1 MPPAEAHNAMKADTT
16 DGITNAAKARGE
28 IHMSSIDA
36 AIDAPRLPTNLKRSI
51 SNTIKGSAGN
61 LVEWYDVY
69 VYSVFAASFEHHFF
83 SADDKNAEV
92 YIWAIFA
99 LTFLMRP
106 VGSWYFGRFADRR
119 GRRAA
124 LSLSV
129 TVMSACSFM
138 VAITP
143 TQESIGWLAAAIL
156 IVCRLVQGFAT
167 GGEYGTSATYL
178 TEAAV
183 PRHRGFLASFHY
195 VTLVGGHV
203 LAQALF
209 LALLLGT
216 SHDAISEWGWRFA
229 FMLGGAG
236 ALVVL
241 WMRRTMDESMSHEAI
256 ESAKSGEAKDSGSL
270 AELFGNYWKEL
281 LACSLVTMGGT
292 VAFYAYSVTGPN
304 IIKASFADSPVT
316 GSVVSLISLAILMVL
331 QPVGG
336 YVSDRIG
343 RRSLLVFFGTGGVL
357 FTWVLF
363 FVLPEVTNGFLA
375 FIILTVG
382 FVILTGYTSIN
393 AVVKAV
399 MFPTHIRALGVGLG
413 YAVAN
418 SCFGGTAPMFYAA
431 AKSSGQVPLF
441 VIYVTALIGASLMV
455 YVFLLRNHGANWLD
469 APDEMRR
476 RKESAEHRAFPM
488 GV

>member
-1 MPPAEAHNAMKADTT
+1 
-16 DGITNAAKARGE
+16 
-28 IHMSSIDA
+28 MSTIDA
-36 AIDAPRLPTNLKRSI
+36 AIDAPHKPTDLRRSI

-69 VYSVFAASFEHHFF
+69 VYSVFASSFEHHFF
-83 SADDKNAEV
+83 RADDKNATI

-99 LTFLMRP
+99 VTFLMRP
-106 VGSWYFGRFADRR
+106 VGSWYFGRFADRY

-124 LSLSV
+124 LTLSV
-129 TVMSACSFM
+129 TIMSICSF
-138 VAITP
+138 VIAVTP
-143 TQESIGWLAAAIL
+143 TQLTIGGFAAVIL
-156 IVCRLVQGFAT
+156 VACRLIQGFAT

-216 SHDAISEWGWRFA
+216 SHEAIGEWGWRFA
-229 FMLGGAG
+229 FLIGGVG

-241 WMRRTMDESMSHEAI
+241 WMRRTMDESMSDEALQSI
-256 ESAKSGEAKDSGSL
+256 KKGKATGSGSM
-270 AELFGNYWKEL
+270 AELFSKYWKEL
-281 LACSLVTMGGT
+281 LACFLVTMGGT
-292 VAFYAYSVTGPN
+292 VAFYAYSINGPN
-304 IIKASFADSPVT
+304 IVKAAFSNSSPIT
-316 GSVVSLISLAILMVL
+316 GSVISLIALTILMVL

-336 YVSDRIG
+336 YISDHVG
-343 RRSLLVFFGTGGVL
+343 RRSLLVFFGIGGVL
-357 FTWVLF
+357 FTWILF
-363 FVLPEVTNGFLA
+363 FVLPGVTNPFLS
-375 FIILTVG
+375 FGILTLG
-382 FVILTGYTSIN
+382 FIILTGYTSIN

-399 MFPTHIRALGVGLG
+399 MFPTHIRALGVGFG
-413 YAVAN
+413 YAIAN
-418 SCFGGTAPMFYAA
+418 SAFGGTAPVLYAA
-431 AKSSGQVPLF
+431 AKTSGHVPLF
-441 VIYVTALIGASLMV
+441 VIYVTTLIAASLLV

-469 APDEMRR
+469 EPEEMRR
-476 RKESAEHRAFPM
+476 RKESAGHRAFPM

>member
-1 MPPAEAHNAMKADTT
+1 MSTT
-16 DGITNAAKARGE
+16 DTIAHAR
-28 IHMSSIDA
+28 
-36 AIDAPRLPTNLKRSI
+36 PVPTDLRRSV

-69 VYSVFAASFEHHFF
+69 VYSVFASSFENHFF
-83 SADDKNAEV
+83 SPDDKNANV

-99 LTFLMRP
+99 VTFLMRP
-106 VGSWYFGRFADRR
+106 VGSWFFGRFADRH

-124 LSLSV
+124 LTVSV
-129 TVMSACSFM
+129 LMMSVCSFVIALM
-138 VAITP
+138 P
-143 TQESIGWLAAAIL
+143 TQATIGGYAAAIL
-156 IVCRLVQGFAT
+156 ILCRLVQGFAT

-209 LALLLGT
+209 LALLLTT
-216 SHDAISEWGWRFA
+216 SHEAISDWGWRFA
-229 FMLGGAG
+229 FLIGGVG

-241 WMRRTMDESMSHEAI
+241 WMRRTMDESMSEEELKAVV
-256 ESAKSGEAKDSGSL
+256 KGEATGSGSMR
-270 AELFGNYWKEL
+270 ELFVSYWKEL
-281 LACSLVTMGGT
+281 LACFLVTMGGT
-292 VAFYAYSVTGPN
+292 LAFYAYSVNGPN
-304 IIKASFADSPVT
+304 IVKASFSDSSPVT
-316 GSVVSLISLAILMVL
+316 GSVVSLIALIILMLL

-336 YVSDRIG
+336 YISDRIG
-343 RRSLLVFFGTGGVL
+343 RRSLLVFFGIGGVL
-357 FTWVLF
+357 FTWVLY
-363 FVLPEVTNGFLA
+363 FVLPGVTNGLA
-375 FIILTVG
+375 SFAILTLG

-399 MFPTHIRALGVGLG
+399 MFPTHIRALGVGFG

-418 SCFGGTAPMFYAA
+418 SCFGGTAPVLYAA
-431 AKSSGQVPLF
+431 AKSSG
-441 VIYVTALIGASLMV
+441 YVTWFVVYMTVLIAASLFV
-455 YVFLLRNHGANWLD
+455 YVFLLRNRGANWLD
-469 APDEMRR
+469 APEEMRR
-476 RKESAEHRAFPM
+476 RKASADHRIFPM

>member
-1 MPPAEAHNAMKADTT
+1 
-16 DGITNAAKARGE
+16 
-28 IHMSSIDA
+28 MS
-36 AIDAPRLPTNLKRSI
+36 AIDTIVDTPPKPTDLRRSV

-83 SADDKNAEV
+83 SPDDKNATI

-124 LSLSV
+124 LTLSV
-129 TVMSACSFM
+129 SVMSACSF
-138 VAITP
+138 VIAITP
-143 TQESIGWLAAAIL
+143 TQLTIGGFAAVIL
-156 IVCRLVQGFAT
+156 IICRLVQGFAT

-216 SHDAISEWGWRFA
+216 SYEAIGEWGWRLA
-229 FMLGGAG
+229 FFIGGLG

-241 WMRRTMDESMSHEAI
+241 WLRRTMDESISDEAL
-256 ESAKSGEAKDSGSL
+256 ESVKKGKSADSGSM
-270 AELFGNYWKEL
+270 AELFTNYWKEL
-281 LACSLVTMGGT
+281 LACFLVTMGGT
-292 VAFYAYSVTGPN
+292 VAFYAYSINGPN
-304 IIKASFADSPVT
+304 IVKASFSDSPIT
-316 GSVVSLISLAILMVL
+316 GSVVSLVALTILMLL

-336 YVSDRIG
+336 YISDRVG
-343 RRSLLVFFGTGGVL
+343 RRSLLVFFGVGGVL

-363 FVLPEVTNGFLA
+363 FVLPGVTNGWLA
-375 FIILTVG
+375 FAILTVG
-382 FVILTGYTSIN
+382 FIILTGYTSIN

-399 MFPTHIRALGVGLG
+399 MFPTHVRALGVGFG

-418 SCFGGTAPMFYAA
+418 SAFGGTAPVLYAA
-431 AKSSGQVPLF
+431 ARSSGQVPLF
-441 VIYVTALIGASLMV
+441 VIYVTTLIALSLLV

-469 APDEMRR
+469 APEEMRR
-476 RKESAEHRAFPM
+476 RRDSKEHRTFPM